1 MDPDQL
7 LKDIRALA
15 DQVINTQEADIE
27 GSQMSNEL
35 AEKIIQLDEWLS
47 NFGFLPKDWRRST
60 PKSNV

>member
-60 PKSNV
+60 